1 MYQFK
6 EAKKK
11 LIDNVI
17 EYNHLSEEQ
26 IQQLMD
32 TNIELTKCQNH
43 RLDRIVQRIYQAKD
57 NHEKVFIAG
66 DYDCDGIMAVTILK
80 YTLDA
85 LGIENGYY
93 IPNRFHEGY
102 GLKGETV
109 SKVASKGYSLIITVD
124 NGISAFEALEVAKQL
139 HMDVIVTDHHI
150 QSQPID
156 CYEIL
161 HPDYLEQQFQGLC
174 GAGLALLV
182 SRCFLQENY
191 LVVLAMIATIGDV
204 MPVWYENRKLIKYGL
219 QILNTSNYTTIKA
232 LLLPKSE
239 YDEYDIAFQVVP
251 KVNAVGRLE
260 DSNPNNLVKYFLL
273 KDDRAILKVA
283 TQIIQINNKRKELSQ
298 QMVIKG
304 LQDIKEDAIHILYDT
319 SFHQGICG
327 LAAGN
332 IASKI
337 NRPTLVLSQ
346 KDTIL
351 KGSGRSIKGFHLYE
365 YLSQYKELFQ
375 SFGGHSQAVGLS
387 LSLKDLE
394 TLKSNIEKD
403 EIVFT
408 PMIEDVYLIKH
419 ITIDDVKQL
428 QHFRPFGEGFML
440 PKWAF
445 EVKHI
450 PYTMVKE
457 MYPKWQ
463 IQEEVSAI
471 CFKDLKILDSTEY
484 VIGAIQLNRY
494 FNKESLQIIVQD
506 IM

>member
-1 MYQFK
+1 
-6 EAKKK
+6 
-11 LIDNVI
+11 
-17 EYNHLSEEQ
+17 
-26 IQQLMD
+26 
-32 TNIELTKCQNH
+32 
-43 RLDRIVQRIYQAKD
+43 
-57 NHEKVFIAG
+57 
-66 DYDCDGIMAVTILK
+66 
-80 YTLDA
+80 
-85 LGIENGYY
+85 
-93 IPNRFHEGY
+93 
-102 GLKGETV
+102 
-109 SKVASKGYSLIITVD
+109 
-124 NGISAFEALEVAKQL
+124 
-139 HMDVIVTDHHI
+139 
-150 QSQPID
+150 
-156 CYEIL
+156 
-161 HPDYLEQQFQGLC
+161 
-174 GAGLALLV
+174 
-182 SRCFLQENY
+182 

-351 KGSGRSIKGFHLYE
+351 KGSGRSIKGFHLYD

>member
-93 IPNRFHEGY
+93 IPNRFDEGY

-182 SRCFLQENY
+182 SRCFFQENY
-191 LVVLAMIATIGDV
+191 LVVFAMIATIGDV
-204 MPVWYENRKLIKYGL
+204 MPVLYENRKLIKYG
-219 QILNTSNYTTIKA
+219 
-232 LLLPKSE
+232 
-239 YDEYDIAFQVVP
+239 
-251 KVNAVGRLE
+251 
-260 DSNPNNLVKYFLL
+260 
-273 KDDRAILKVA
+273 
-283 TQIIQINNKRKELSQ
+283 
-298 QMVIKG
+298 
-304 LQDIKEDAIHILYDT
+304 
-319 SFHQGICG
+319 
-327 LAAGN
+327 
-332 IASKI
+332 
-337 NRPTLVLSQ
+337 
-346 KDTIL
+346 
-351 KGSGRSIKGFHLYE
+351 
-365 YLSQYKELFQ
+365 
-375 SFGGHSQAVGLS
+375 
-387 LSLKDLE
+387 
-394 TLKSNIEKD
+394 
-403 EIVFT
+403 
-408 PMIEDVYLIKH
+408 
-419 ITIDDVKQL
+419 
-428 QHFRPFGEGFML
+428 
-440 PKWAF
+440 
-445 EVKHI
+445 
-450 PYTMVKE
+450 
-457 MYPKWQ
+457 
-463 IQEEVSAI
+463 
-471 CFKDLKILDSTEY
+471 
-484 VIGAIQLNRY
+484 
-494 FNKESLQIIVQD
+494 
-506 IM
+506 